1 MKTVRRFSGWFFLV
15 IGAFGLF
22 RQPIA
27 GLVFLSWSALLLPFT
42 NQLAVKRGLHLDLW
56 KRLGTVVIGIVLI
69 SLTTPRSQSPQFVTQ
84 QVTPSPTPSS
94 SAPTKEAQPNPPTKT
109 ATPSPESKET
119 SVGAL
124 VQKKGL
130 DFSYETAGRVQ
141 KTDKS
146 IIVNY
151 TRTWQCGAEAPVST
165 ARQEWQTVFDLS
177 SKTWTDKVKELSNC
191 LGNANQEWIDYST
204 TPSQFSIESSDKET
218 VIRADGQDTDGS
230 IIVKDELVVRYKA
243 EDNVP
248 PSNNSSAIPESS
260 STPSL
265 SQSSKEGVLVAQDSK
280 TQINVRTG
288 AGLNFPSRHYGLVGD
303 KVIIMSSVRSEDG
316 STWYQI
322 KFPISGAD
330 GWVRS
335 DFIQAKD

>member
-1 MKTVRRFSGWFFLV
+1 MKTVRRFFGWFFLV

-27 GLVFLSWSALLLPFT
+27 GLVFLSWGALLLPFT

-56 KRLGTVVIGIVLI
+56 KRLGTVVIGIVLL
-69 SLTTPRSQSPQFVTQ
+69 SLTTPQSQSSRFVTQ
-84 QVTPSPTPSS
+84 QVTPSPTSSS
-94 SAPTKEAQPNPPTKT
+94 SAPTKQAQSNPLTKT

-130 DFSYETAGRVQ
+130 NFSYEAAGRVQ
-141 KTDKS
+141 KSDNS
-146 IIVNY
+146 LVVNY
-151 TRTWQCGAEAPVST
+151 THTWQCGAEAPVST
-165 ARQEWQTVFDLS
+165 ARQEWQAVFNLS
-177 SKTWTDKVKELSNC
+177 SKTWTDKVKDLSNC
-191 LGNANQEWIDYST
+191 WGNANQEWIDYST
-204 TPSQFSIESSDKET
+204 TPSRFSIESTGKET
-218 VIRADGQDTDGS
+218 VITADAQDTDGS
-230 IIVKDELVVRYKA
+230 IIVKDSLVVRYKA
-243 EDNVP
+243 EDDVP

-280 TQINVRTG
+280 TQINVRAG
-288 AGLNFPSRHYGLVGD
+288 AGLNFPSRHYGVVGD
-303 KVIIMSSVRSEDG
+303 KVIIMNSVRGEDG

>member
-1 MKTVRRFSGWFFLV
+1 MKTVRRFFGWFFLG

-27 GLVFLSWSALLLPFT
+27 GLVFLSWGALLLPFT

-56 KRLGTVVIGIVLI
+56 KRLGTVVIGIVLL
-69 SLTTPRSQSPQFVTQ
+69 SLTTPQSQSSRFVTQ
-84 QVTPSPTPSS
+84 QVTPSRTSSS
-94 SAPTKEAQPNPPTKT
+94 SAPTKEAQSNPSTKT
-109 ATPSPESKET
+109 ATPSPESKEK
-119 SVGAL
+119 SVRAL

-130 DFSYETAGRVQ
+130 DFSYEAAGRVQ
-141 KTDKS
+141 KSNKS
-146 IIVNY
+146 LVVNY
-151 TRTWQCGAEAPVST
+151 TRTWQCGAGASVST
-165 ARQEWQTVFDLS
+165 ARQEWQAVFELS
-177 SKTWTDKVKELSNC
+177 SKTWTDKVKELSDC
-191 LGNANQEWIDYST
+191 LGKANQEWIDYST
-204 TPSQFSIESSDKET
+204 TPSQFSVESSGNDT
-218 VIRADGQDTDGS
+218 VIRADAQDTDGS

-243 EDNVP
+243 EDDVP

-280 TQINVRTG
+280 TQINVRAG
-288 AGLNFPSRHYGLVGD
+288 AGLNFPSRHYGVVGD
-303 KVIIMSSVRSEDG
+303 KVIIMSSVRGEDG

-330 GWVRS
+330 GWVRN
-335 DFIQAKD
+335 DFIQVKD